1 MRGVPER
8 APDATSVLAL
18 NPAQKQTVLLLR
30 GFPPLPAG
38 QTYQVWVIRNG
49 QPVSVGR
56 FAPSSADSEQTLVI
70 PNDLSGVT
78 GAAITIEP
86 AGGSLSPTDPPV
98 MGGEV

>member
-1 MRGVPER
+1 M
-8 APDATSVLAL
+8 LAL

-56 FAPSSADSEQTLVI
+56 FAPSSADSEQPLVI
-70 PNDLSGVT
+70 PSDLSGVT
-78 GAAITIEP
+78 RATITIEP
-86 AGGSLSPTDPPV
+86 AGGSLSPTGLKV
-98 MGGEV
+98 MSGDV